1 MAPSVAQ
8 NRRHGFLKRRQVPL
22 VGRVGWKA
30 QNGLAPMARASC
42 ADVLTDGGDPA
53 GPEENATPSDDDS
66 AAAGELDD
74 EERRLRVTDL
84 EYVREAEVEHLA
96 PGRCA
101 TGDNEGPDP
110 LRSPPLRQR

>member
-1 MAPSVAQ
+1 MA
-8 NRRHGFLKRRQVPL
+8 
-22 VGRVGWKA
+22 W
-30 QNGLAPMARASC
+30 ASC

-74 EERRLRVTDL
+74 EERMLRVIDL

-96 PGRCA
+96 TGEMCHGR
-101 TGDNEGPDP
+101 
-110 LRSPPLRQR
+110 